1 MNKSLF
7 TYSII
12 SFLIISFFGF
22 NFLLSFLGNI
32 LILLFLTP
40 ILLIILAFLGIN
52 SFKSKFKVCT
62 NCGTTMI
69 NQGGNCL
76 YCGSSFSEIENNKN
90 YSEDPGSE
98 TIEIEAEEIN

>member
-1 MNKSLF
+1 MNKSLI

-12 SFLIISFFGF
+12 FFIIISFFGF
-22 NFLLSFLGNI
+22 NFLFSLLGNI

-40 ILLIILAFLGIN
+40 LLLIAIAFIGIN

-62 NCGTTMI
+62 NCGATI
-69 NQGGNCL
+69 ISDGESCL
-76 YCGSSFSEIENNKN
+76 YCGSNFSEIESKKN
-90 YSEDPGSE
+90 YSDDASSE

>member
-7 TYSII
+7 TYTIV

-22 NFLLSFLGNI
+22 NSLFSLLGNV
-32 LILLFLTP
+32 LILLILTP
-40 ILLIILAFLGIN
+40 ILFIILAFLGFN
-52 SFKSKFKVCT
+52 SLKSKFKVCT

-69 NQGGNCL
+69 SESENCI
-76 YCGSSFSEIENNKN
+76 YCGSNFNQIKNNKK
-90 YSEDPGSE
+90 YSEDASNE